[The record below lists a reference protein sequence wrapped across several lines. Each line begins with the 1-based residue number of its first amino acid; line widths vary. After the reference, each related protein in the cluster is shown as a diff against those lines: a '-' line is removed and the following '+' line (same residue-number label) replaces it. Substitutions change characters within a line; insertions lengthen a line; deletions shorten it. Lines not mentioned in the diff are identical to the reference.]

1 MGMNKVVI
9 DVEARFTD
17 HVTGST
23 KAAESAINGM
33 GKAAD
38 TAQKKLDGLGKR
50 PVRSVLDADA
60 SPFLRRVQ
68 EAESRA
74 KRFANRVYDAAVRIK
89 DSAALQTL
97 GKIKGGLEMIAK
109 GAWTATVKIKDLA
122 TAPLRSIRDRLFS
135 VKSLVT
141 AIIGGALAKKF
152 VMSPVQQYADYED
165 LVTQFG
171 VLLGSQEAA
180 EKRMADLVKFA
191 GQTPFTRDE
200 IFQASRVLQ
209 TYTGGALATP
219 EATGGLKMI
228 GDVAAATGQDY
239 TRVANYF
246 GRLYN
251 EVARGGKSLGEPL
264 MMLREIGAIS
274 AENEEAI
281 TKIAQGS
288 GTIEQKWEHIAQ
300 QFSSTDGMMEA
311 MSNQMNNLLLGVKS
325 FVRNNLWMRLGKGI
339 SESLKPFLADFRVWR
354 NENSDLIG
362 GWADRIQEFA
372 KVASGKALDAVRNLA
387 KRADELFRSDAFQ
400 SATIGGKIKLAWDT
414 LVADPISEWWANGG
428 QAKTV
433 AAANTIGGT
442 IGSLLNGAILGVLG
456 FASLATEVGADG
468 GSVANAFVQ
477 GFLAGFDG
485 EAIRA
490 AIKDAVSGV
499 WDTFKG
505 ASLGGKLITAGIVT
519 AVGSKLFGPLFRGAG
534 SLLRGGKG
542 LLGKIFGGKTGAGAG
557 TGGLAQQ
564 VGSMYVNAGVV
575 YVNGAVVGGGGGNP
589 IPAGGRLPRGLP
601 AGSAGTPL
609 ALPGSAGRTGGS
621 LLGKLPMLAKV
632 ASVISVISA
641 GIKGGQWMWRGHKSR
656 QAGNENLANT
666 QQAAGMTTWGGIGAG
681 AAIGSIFPGVGTL
694 IGAGIGGLVGWFTGS
709 KIEKSAES
717 VENSTR
723 KTHRYIKGIN
733 QEYRTMG
740 RNFEQSVEFLGTPK
754 YGKADFRSIL
764 DSVKNFLSD
773 GLGDPSKGRAFEM
786 DVPVDVKPE
795 PRTTVTEDL
804 ADRIKQ
810 AFAALNPTESETI
823 TPEVWISPS
832 YMLTN
837 GSGDPAGIVQESV
850 PDSVSAST
858 SVGINTAYRVAN
870 KLTDSML
877 ARLAGVKS
885 SYSASATLNISLTA
899 RVTSNAG
906 AAVQAAANA
915 AGATFGAARAVVGG
929 RKYRGGIVGGSSAL
943 EGFSDGGI
951 VRGGPRL
958 IRVAEEGSP
967 EMVIP
972 LSSQRRDRG
981 LKLWEKAGEMLRVP
995 GFARGGRTDDGGENP
1010 LRVYRG
1016 GEAPGSA
1023 GETHIEVGGVTV
1035 HLTVQTGAERSVADE
1050 VRAQQGEITEAV
1062 VSAINAALAGVFEN
1076 TPRKGGAA

>member
-38 TAQKKLDGLGKR
+38 AAQKKLDGLGKR

-141 AIIGGALAKKF
+141 AVIGGALAKKF

-251 EVARGGKSLGEPL
+251 EVARGGKSLGVPL

-288 GTIEQKWEHIAQ
+288 GTIEQKWEQIAQ

-387 KRADELFRSDAFQ
+387 KRADGLFRSDAFQ

-414 LVADPISEWWANGG
+414 LVADPISEWWDRSGKE
-428 QAKTV
+428 KTK
-433 AAANTIGGT
+433 AAAEKIGGFIGGILSGAVQGGLSMIGVT
-442 IGSLLNGAILGVLG
+442 VDIGSSGGEV
-456 FASLATEVGADG
+456 AS
-468 GSVANAFVQ
+468 SFVR
-477 GFLAGFDG
+477 GFLDGFDG
-485 EAIRA
+485 GAITA
-490 AIKDAVSGV
+490 AIKKSLGDV

-505 ASLGGKLITAGIVT
+505 ASFGGKILTVAIVS
-519 AVGSKLFGPLFRGAG
+519 AIGNKLFGPLFRGAG

-542 LLGKIFGGKTGAGAG
+542 LLEKILGRGGAAG

-837 GSGDPAGIVQESV
+837 GNGDPTGIVQESV

-870 KLTDSML
+870 KLTDAMV

-906 AAVQAAANA
+906 ATVQAAANA
-915 AGATFGAARAVVGG
+915 YNRRINGG
-929 RKYRGGIVGGSSAL
+929 QGFRGGIFGGTSSMQ
-943 EGFSDGGI
+943 GFSDGGI
-951 VRGGPRL
+951 VRGGARL
-958 IRVAEEGSP
+958 IKVAEEGSP

-995 GFARGGRTDDGGENP
+995 GFAQGGMTNDESP
-1010 LRVYRG
+1010 LRAYRTRTA
-1016 GEAPGSA
+1016 EVPGSP
-1023 GETHIEVGGVTV
+1023 GETHVSMGGVTV
-1035 HLTVQTGAERSVADE
+1035 NLTVHASSGRSVADE
-1050 VRAQQGEITEAV
+1050 VRAQKDEIVNTVAG
-1062 VSAINAALAGVFEN
+1062 AINEALIGVFEN